1 MNDHSNIG
9 IAPRTM
15 PITAEEA
22 RLRAAGRAALPQ
34 VRPLGASRHDGSG
47 DFLTSMFGSLSTNI
61 STVASAVDPWV
72 GESFALQG
80 HGAQAATPIRSAA
93 PSTPAAGFEVP
104 EVPAPP
110 AFVED
115 REERGH
121 ECPYARPFSQEHQDI
136 QGKRERKSR
145 HASRGRRSSVFV
157 AIEQLDSV
165 LEEAPLIAVLD
176 VPSLHGLQSERL
188 RPSLCVPL
196 PPQNFVIEDLQS
208 DSRRYVFEPESRL
221 AGAWYVGQYIHS
233 CVESTTESPGYTGSS
248 ANRR

>member
-1 MNDHSNIG
+1 
-9 IAPRTM
+9 M

-115 REERGH
+115 SNLSSFAVSASFTELLRG
-121 ECPYARPFSQEHQDI
+121 CAVSQKI
-136 QGKRERKSR
+136 
-145 HASRGRRSSVFV
+145 VF
-157 AIEQLDSV
+157 
-165 LEEAPLIAVLD
+165 LET
-176 VPSLHGLQSERL
+176 
-188 RPSLCVPL
+188 C
-196 PPQNFVIEDLQS
+196 NFVSWVVAAD
-208 DSRRYVFEPESRL
+208 DVR
-221 AGAWYVGQYIHS
+221 
-233 CVESTTESPGYTGSS
+233 
-248 ANRR
+248 

>member
-1 MNDHSNIG
+1 
-9 IAPRTM
+9 M

-34 VRPLGASRHDGSG
+34 VRPLGASRQDGSG
-47 DFLTSMFGSLSTNI
+47 DFLTSMFGSLS
-61 STVASAVDPWV
+61 VDPWV
-72 GESFALQG
+72 GQSFALQG

-110 AFVED
+110 ALTETD

-121 ECPYARPFSQEHQDI
+121 EGPYARPFSQQQQDI
-136 QGKRERKSR
+136 QAKRERKSKR
-145 HASRGRRSSVFV
+145 ASRGRRSSVFV

-165 LEEAPLIAVLD
+165 LEEATLIAVLN
-176 VPSLHGLQSERL
+176 VPALHGLQSERL

-208 DSRRYVFEPESRL
+208 DSRRCVFVSIFTRAKVL
-221 AGAWYVGQYIHS
+221 QSH
-233 CVESTTESPGYTGSS
+233 
-248 ANRR
+248 

>member
-1 MNDHSNIG
+1 
-9 IAPRTM
+9 M

-61 STVASAVDPWV
+61 STATASAVDPWWM
-72 GESFALQG
+72 SFALQG
-80 HGAQAATPIRSAA
+80 HGAQAATPMRRDELGA
-93 PSTPAAGFEVP
+93 STPAAGFEVP
-104 EVPAPP
+104 EVRAQPAL
-110 AFVED
+110 VED
-115 REERGH
+115 REERWH
-121 ECPYARPFSQEHQDI
+121 ECPYARPLSQEQQDI
-136 QGKRERKSR
+136 QANRERKSR
-145 HASRGRRSSVFV
+145 HASRAGRRSSVFV

-176 VPSLHGLQSERL
+176 VPALHGLQSERL

-221 AGAWYVGQYIHS
+221 AGAWYVRQYIHS
-233 CVESTTESPGYTGSS
+233 CVEARDRHESPGYTGSF
-248 ANRR
+248 ANQR